1 MTKIRPR
8 QKGKYDMDKHEF
20 YTAYHYA
27 LQYER
32 WKDRYAAL
40 ENTLQGIAYD
50 KDRVIASPNP
60 DGLLRVAAERM
71 ELADKIRMVD
81 ETVNKVAP
89 DIAPYLLRGV
99 TRDGASYTYLREV
112 MRIPCGKD
120 YYYQKRR
127 EFYYRIAKKIR

>member
-1 MTKIRPR
+1 MPR
-8 QKGKYDMDKHEF
+8 VRAGWKGKYNMDKHEF
-20 YTAYHYA
+20 YEAYHYA

-40 ENTLQGIAYD
+40 SDTINGIAYD
-50 KDRVIASPNP
+50 KDRVITSPNP

-99 TRDGASYTYLREV
+99 TREGASYTYLREV